1 MWDRTAPRAKRHLR
15 FTEARGHHAPTTHLI
30 EIDHNWRFSSPLDR
44 QVFHNPTH
52 AVVSRPGQAGLE
64 VWLYSSIESS
74 QRTRTLTHPSHASFS
89 CLLPSST
96 PSISRPLLHHLLSST
111 LQHSCSCSTPR
122 HRSPP
127 PVDLLII
134 IHPCRSRSPN
144 QPPSTQVAPSS
155 TKHHHQATPPSSRAA
170 PIDPQQHQASPNQ
183 GNTKANAKAT

>member
-1 MWDRTAPRAKRHLR
+1 MGLPIPLATQPTASILFSTPSPISGDESKQSRIVFHTPHPYTGGEGCGIEPRRVPNGTCASRKR
-15 FTEARGHHAPTTHLI
+15 EATTPPTTTHLI

-96 PSISRPLLHHLLSST
+96 PSLSRPLLHHLLSST
-111 LQHSCSCSTPR
+111 LQHSCSCSNPR

-127 PVDLLII
+127 
-134 IHPCRSRSPN
+134 C
-144 QPPSTQVAPSS
+144 
-155 TKHHHQATPPSSRAA
+155 
-170 PIDPQQHQASPNQ
+170 
-183 GNTKANAKAT
+183 